1 MQIAKDDHYCY
12 CSDILVTAD
21 PATALD
27 IIATGENHRRWASS
41 MKREDSPG
49 VWLGTSYFTG
59 EEYIRIRFDVD
70 HKDHFVDYMIGTP
83 EDSND
88 DLKLMTWARVL
99 PGAQLGY
106 EEDTSL
112 VALYQPRFA
121 DQSLE
126 VFLRDRFLHAS
137 EMYRIKALAEQSAAV
152 SADALPSGEY
162 LATASEVILTSRE
175 TLFDFIS
182 DGLEYGKWTWGRSAR
197 SEIDTNTF
205 QCKQDFGGPDLL
217 VRLEI
222 DRERKTV
229 DYYVGDKPETMLLQQ
244 SARVFEGSLFGYEQN
259 TALLTLTRWRAADA
273 SNFEWD
279 RAILSQLIEMKMTKA
294 VLERS

>member
-1 MQIAKDDHYCY
+1 MQITKDDHYCY
-12 CSDILVTAD
+12 CSDILVTVE
-21 PATALD
+21 PAAALN
-27 IIATGENHRRWASS
+27 IIGTGENHRRWASS

-70 HKDHFVDYMIGTP
+70 HEEHYVDYMIGAP
-83 EDSND
+83 EDKND
-88 DLKLMTWARVL
+88 ALKLMTWARVV
-99 PGAQLGY
+99 PGAELGY
-106 EEDTSL
+106 ENNTSI

-126 VFLRDRFLHAS
+126 FFLRDRFLHAS

-152 SADALPSGEY
+152 LPNALPSGEY
-162 LATASEVILTSRE
+162 LATASDLVSASSES
-175 TLFDFIS
+175 LFDFIS
-182 DGLEYGKWTWGRSAR
+182 DGMEYGKWTWGRSERTA
-197 SEIDTNTF
+197 IDSDTYK
-205 QCKQDFGGPDLL
+205 CGQDFGGPDLL

-222 DRERKTV
+222 DRGRKTV
-229 DYYVGDKPETMLLQQ
+229 DYYVGEQADAMLLQQ

-259 TALLTLTRWRAADA
+259 ISLVTFTRWRAAA
-273 SNFEWD
+273 ESNFEWD
-279 RAILSQLIEMKMTKA
+279 RAVLSQIIETKMSKA